1 MATPSTGVGRGVGGG
16 APEKYKEEYCE
27 EIIHYF
33 RNYSGFPTLE
43 GFATDVLDVD
53 PDTLLNWREKHP
65 KFFGAVKKAK
75 AIQKNTLIQ
84 GGLSGEY
91 QTGFAIFVGK
101 NNCDMKDK
109 VEQEVSG
116 LDAININIVK
126 PRKKRGG
133 EDE

>member
-53 PDTLLNWREKHP
+53 P
-65 KFFGAVKKAK
+65 KFILFQPLVLELVHAYCFFSAEP
-75 AIQKNTLIQ
+75 TPSPL
-84 GGLSGEY
+84 
-91 QTGFAIFVGK
+91 
-101 NNCDMKDK
+101 
-109 VEQEVSG
+109 
-116 LDAININIVK
+116 
-126 PRKKRGG
+126 
-133 EDE
+133 